1 MLKIGCHWQRYN
13 TWVPKQW
20 IVNIYNVFVVV
31 VVLCF
36 FFFSVS
42 KSLNIALV
50 GGFVII
56 YPV

>member
-31 VVLCF
+31 LCF

-42 KSLNIALV
+42 KSLNIVLV